1 MSLQVKEKEYLK
13 EVKIFMNID
22 IKRLKDDLND
32 YFSTAINPFDVD
44 LKGIEDI
51 ENFSNDKIIEIAK
64 ANGFNIDYYDIN
76 EENNE

>member
-1 MSLQVKEKEYLK
+1 
-13 EVKIFMNID
+13 MNID

-76 EENNE
+76 EENNEEF

>member
-1 MSLQVKEKEYLK
+1 
-13 EVKIFMNID
+13 MNID
-22 IKRLKDDLND
+22 IKMLKDDLID
-32 YFSTAINPFDVD
+32 YFSTAINPFDAD

-76 EENNE
+76 EENNEEF